1 MSNQNANLKYQYVII
16 QTEADY
22 YELLTKKSVLKKDVV
37 SATGLFDV
45 KAGILR
51 NALYKI
57 YRFNR
62 CKHWYGLNRLL
73 LPFFYHRKI
82 DGNKPVCFIIWAQYA
97 NDVKAFWGSIL
108 RKMYPGCKLVCRF
121 QDVIEKMPYKNIDDY
136 KDAFDLLQ
144 TFDSKEASKYNI
156 DYFPFWYDY
165 IDNIDIGEKSDV
177 LFVGRAKDRL
187 NEILSLYK
195 RLYEK
200 SVNCKFY
207 LVGVPKDKQI
217 NVGNVVY
224 GDYLSYS
231 KVLELVK
238 GTKCMV
244 EILQHNTES
253 ETLRVFEAIMYNK
266 KLITNNKYL
275 MSKDY
280 YSPDK
285 IQIFNSVDDISI
297 EFIKDNI
304 NFISYEKKH
313 IERLKPIH
321 LLRHIDLYLTEN

>member
-1 MSNQNANLKYQYVII
+1 MSDNLKYQYVII

-22 YELLTKKSVLKKDVV
+22 YELLTMKSIQRKDVF

-45 KAGILR
+45 KAGRLR
-51 NALYKI
+51 DALYKI

-62 CKHWYGLNRLL
+62 RKHWYGLNRLL
-73 LPFFYHRKI
+73 LPFIYHRKI
-82 DGNKPVCFIIWAQYA
+82 DGGKPVCFVIWAQYA
-97 NDVKAFWGSIL
+97 NDVKAFWGNIL
-108 RKMYPGCKLVCRF
+108 RKKYPGCKLVCRF

-136 KDAFDLLQ
+136 RDAFDLLQ
-144 TFDSKEASKYNI
+144 TFDEKEASKYNI
-156 DYFPFWYDY
+156 DYFPFWYDSVDD
-165 IDNIDIGEKSDV
+165 IDNGEKSDV

-195 RLYEK
+195 RLYEM

-207 LVGVPKDKQI
+207 LVGVPKDKQVNI
-217 NVGNVVY
+217 GNVVY
-224 GDYLSYS
+224 GDYLPYK

-253 ETLRVFEAIMYNK
+253 ETLRVFEAIAYNK
-266 KLITNNKYL
+266 KLITNNKHL
-275 MSKDY
+275 MLKDY

-285 IQIFNSVDDISI
+285 IQIFDSVDEISI
-297 EFIKDNI
+297 DFIKDERSTI
-304 NFISYEKKH
+304 CYEKKF
-313 IERLKPIH
+313 IDRLRPVELFKH
-321 LLRHIDLYLTEN
+321 VDSLLTYNNIL